1 LLDTEFKVIAKVN
14 NQYYEESFI
23 CIIRKVEEKKNEK
36 EEELTPMEY
45 IESKE
50 ILKYLKWKIIKNKLL
65 KY

>member
-23 CIIRKVEEKKNEK
+23 CIIRKVEEKMNEK

-50 ILKYLKWKIIKNKLL
+50 ILKYLK
-65 KY
+65 